1 MNIMEGTIVFEF
13 PGKENRE
20 WRNSVGIEL
29 IEIKKRWILD
39 TFLLARDDMN
49 HCLVFIKRKKGELY

>member
-13 PGKENRE
+13 PGKENEER
-20 WRNSVGIEL
+20 RNSVCIEL

>member
-13 PGKENRE
+13 PGKGNEER
-20 WRNSVGIEL
+20 RNSVGKEL